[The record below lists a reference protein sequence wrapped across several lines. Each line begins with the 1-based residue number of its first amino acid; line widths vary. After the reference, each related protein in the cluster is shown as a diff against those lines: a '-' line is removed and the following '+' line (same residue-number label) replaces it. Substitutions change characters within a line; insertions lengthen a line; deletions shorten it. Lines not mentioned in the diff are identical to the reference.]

1 MKRISLTLASLFL
14 FVGLALAQTKVTGT
28 VVTYEDNEPII
39 GATIQVVGETGVGTI
54 TDYDGKFTLDVP
66 AGRKTLRITYIG
78 MEPLDVA
85 VSSKPLRIQL
95 RSDVNTL
102 DEVVV
107 VAYGTQKKTSLTGS
121 IQEVKSDKIEVRPVS
136 SVASALEGTVSGVQ
150 VNSSYGAPGT
160 DPSIRIRGVGTV
172 NGSTSPLYVIDGVP
186 YGGSISDLNPA
197 DIESMSVLKD
207 AASAALYGNRASN
220 GVILITTKKGK
231 QGKMNVTLDIKQGSY
246 SRGVKEYERL
256 GARDWMNM
264 EWQNMKNYAISAGGY
279 TIDQAEDYA
288 NKYLIEDRLYLNI
301 FNKADDQLFE
311 NGKLVS
317 DAQIL
322 GTYGED
328 LDWYEQSV
336 RHGYRQEYNFAAN
349 GATEKMDYLVSLGY
363 LNENGYLKDSGFD
376 RFSARVSV
384 NFQPKKWFK
393 AGVNLSGT
401 HQNFTNTNGNSD
413 GSYTNV
419 FMYAR
424 TISPIYPVH
433 LHNVTTGEYLRAENG
448 NLLYDPGYYTTE
460 DGNEISTRNQYVDR
474 HVIWENEL
482 NSDKTV
488 RNTLNSIAYTD
499 FILPYGFTFTLKGS
513 LNVSQSYNST
523 YNSAVIGDGKGNSG
537 RAKRVNYRYK
547 DYNFQQQLHWS
558 HEYGIHSLDALIGH
572 ENYSWSR
579 NYLYGYKT
587 DETSAGLGQLV
598 NFNSI
603 TSLEDY
609 DDNYRTESYL
619 GRVRYGY
626 DNRYNAE
633 VSFRRDGS
641 SRFSKDSR
649 WGNFWSLGANWVI
662 SNEEF
667 MKKYD
672 FVNYLKLRA
681 DYGEVANDAGAGYYA
696 YMALSELTQNNNH
709 GGYFISQF
717 PNEDLIW
724 ETGQSWG
731 IGLEARLFKRW
742 NINIDYFDRRNKD
755 LLFDVYHP
763 LSAGATSTSSAVS
776 TTTRNLG
783 VVSNRGWEIST
794 DVDVF
799 KTRDWK
805 INLSASAT
813 FQKNKVVELPE
824 QNKDGI
830 ISGIHKIVEGKDRYQ
845 FYTYTYEG
853 IDTYNGNS
861 LYAFDDDSYYFE
873 MDGVTY
879 GNTNGS
885 KISGSNLDYVTVIDG
900 VPYTYR
906 ATTYGKKDFQ
916 GSALPDVFG
925 SFGFNVSWKSLTLNA
940 LFTYQLGGKVI
951 DYVYQ
956 DLMSTG
962 TSPSALHKDILASWT
977 TNDAT
982 ETHTLNR
989 GGIPVIDRNLSTYN
1003 NTTSSRWLVS
1013 ASYLV
1018 FKNLS
1023 LSYQLPKNLV
1033 NKLDLD
1039 AIGLMVSCEN
1049 LFTSTKR
1056 QGMNPQQSFNGTQYN
1071 YLVTPRVFSVGL
1083 NVKF

>member
-1 MKRISLTLASLFL
+1 M
-14 FVGLALAQTKVTGT
+14 
-28 VVTYEDNEPII
+28 
-39 GATIQVVGETGVGTI
+39 
-54 TDYDGKFTLDVP
+54 
-66 AGRKTLRITYIG
+66 
-78 MEPLDVA
+78 
-85 VSSKPLRIQL
+85 
-95 RSDVNTL
+95 
-102 DEVVV
+102 
-107 VAYGTQKKTSLTGS
+107 
-121 IQEVKSDKIEVRPVS
+121 
-136 SVASALEGTVSGVQ
+136 
-150 VNSSYGAPGT
+150 
-160 DPSIRIRGVGTV
+160 
-172 NGSTSPLYVIDGVP
+172 
-186 YGGSISDLNPA
+186 
-197 DIESMSVLKD
+197 
-207 AASAALYGNRASN
+207 
-220 GVILITTKKGK
+220 
-231 QGKMNVTLDIKQGSY
+231 
-246 SRGVKEYERL
+246 
-256 GARDWMNM
+256 
-264 EWQNMKNYAISAGGY
+264 
-279 TIDQAEDYA
+279 
-288 NKYLIEDRLYLNI
+288 
-301 FNKADDQLFE
+301 
-311 NGKLVS
+311 
-317 DAQIL
+317 
-322 GTYGED
+322 
-328 LDWYEQSV
+328 
-336 RHGYRQEYNFAAN
+336 
-349 GATEKMDYLVSLGY
+349 
-363 LNENGYLKDSGFD
+363 
-376 RFSARVSV
+376 
-384 NFQPKKWFK
+384 
-393 AGVNLSGT
+393 
-401 HQNFTNTNGNSD
+401 
-413 GSYTNV
+413 
-419 FMYAR
+419 
-424 TISPIYPVH
+424 
-433 LHNVTTGEYLRAENG
+433 
-448 NLLYDPGYYTTE
+448 
-460 DGNEISTRNQYVDR
+460 
-474 HVIWENEL
+474 
-482 NSDKTV
+482 
-488 RNTLNSIAYTD
+488 
-499 FILPYGFTFTLKGS
+499 
-513 LNVSQSYNST
+513 
-523 YNSAVIGDGKGNSG
+523 
-537 RAKRVNYRYK
+537 
-547 DYNFQQQLHWS
+547 
-558 HEYGIHSLDALIGH
+558 
-572 ENYSWSR
+572 
-579 NYLYGYKT
+579 
-587 DETSAGLGQLV
+587 
-598 NFNSI
+598 
-603 TSLEDY
+603 
-609 DDNYRTESYL
+609 
-619 GRVRYGY
+619 
-626 DNRYNAE
+626 
-633 VSFRRDGS
+633 
-641 SRFSKDSR
+641 
-649 WGNFWSLGANWVI
+649 
-662 SNEEF
+662 
-667 MKKYD
+667 
-672 FVNYLKLRA
+672 
-681 DYGEVANDAGAGYYA
+681 
-696 YMALSELTQNNNH
+696 
-709 GGYFISQF
+709 
-717 PNEDLIW
+717 
-724 ETGQSWG
+724 
-731 IGLEARLFKRW
+731 
-742 NINIDYFDRRNKD
+742 
-755 LLFDVYHP
+755 
-763 LSAGATSTSSAVS
+763 
-776 TTTRNLG
+776 G